1 MIKRYGTA
9 EKIKAV
15 TPGSLYQAWQNL
27 LKTAEFEIVYIGDSE
42 PDIAVAR
49 NAGAECI
56 AVSWGYRSREQLVTA
71 GAVTI
76 IDHPHELLEILK

>member
-1 MIKRYGTA
+1 MKTDIQIATEAKMLPITDIAAKLGFTA
-9 EKIKAV
+9 ENTV
-15 TPGSLYQAWQNL
+15 M
-27 LKTAEFEIVYIGDSE
+27 VGDSE